1 MIDDYLFWVLLI
13 IIIIY
18 TLKKTR
24 LFTRFNGNIIE
35 GFLGKEKKRENKV
48 DKVKK
53 FNKDFNDLTKDIPC
67 DPELLKVPEDIGHYI
82 SKIIEPTTR
91 DYILLTHPELYLN
104 NLKYISNY
112 NPYID
117 FIPQNMDYDSIIEQL
132 RFNVYTY
139 NDHKYTDLIGI
150 VPEYYLEEKH
160 KHTSKLKENFNKDTL
175 ITHEKK
181 KPSIMDQDMFDYVRY
196 IGGVSY
202 TYYYFLIPIGFT
214 VFSINNLH
222 PTIYI
227 LYDHHMI
234 GKSKKYIENYK
245 NKIQNDL
252 LAQYKNDNQLNF
264 IIDYIKF
271 TTTKYNKNG
280 KLQKPK
286 LISFL
291 PKYIDDYVKNEQDEI
306 ILGNNNMS
314 HNILMHLGFLGF
326 SSTTN
331 SHPYPRHN
339 IMGFDEHEDTLFT
352 MKWNVDKDFP
362 EKEEIAKQKW
372 NQRHSKYNID
382 AEDIIKDLYD
392 NYGNYKSD
400 DTKNSFNYEKYIQ
413 DEHLDKKTY
422 IERKTKQL
430 LSFHKL
436 NNTLIQNVNVF
447 EIHQEP
453 IKCKYSDNRKDKA
466 INDEKLK
473 ILHKAGYDTHCAPD
487 NVEKHLPS
495 TNAFFPIKTFLFR
508 NVAITHKFTNEKIV
522 YNLLYLFMKK
532 IQLNNHT
539 NKNKLKLMSLNTNIE
554 LHKGADDF
562 YRKYGF
568 ITNIKNVDCIYSV
581 GKESCEVRNRYRHAP

>member
-1 MIDDYLFWVLLI
+1 MIDDYLFWILLI

-24 LFTRFNGNIIE
+24 LFTGFNGNIIE
-35 GFLGKEKKRENKV
+35 GFLGKERKKQNKS

-53 FNKDFNDLTKDIPC
+53 FNEDFNDLTKDIPC
-67 DPELLKVPEDIGHYI
+67 DPELLKMPTDKGHYYI
-82 SKIIEPTTR
+82 SKIVEPTTR
-91 DYILLTHPELYLN
+91 DYVLLTHPELYLN

-139 NDHKYTDLIGI
+139 NYHKYTDLIGI

-160 KHTSKLKENFNKDTL
+160 KHISQLKEDFNKDKDKDKDTL

-181 KPSIMDQDMFDYVRY
+181 KPSMDQDMLDYVRY

-214 VFSINNLH
+214 GPVLSMKDLPPEIL
-222 PTIYI
+222 I
-227 LYDHHMI
+227 LYDNHMI
-234 GKSKKYIENYK
+234 GKSKKYIKSNMD
-245 NKIQNDL
+245 KIEQNL
-252 LAQYKNDNQLNF
+252 RHKYNNDNQLNF
-264 IIDYIKF
+264 IKEYIKF
-271 TTTKYNKNG
+271 ITG
-280 KLQKPK
+280 KPIRFQPTYLDH
-286 LISFL
+286 
-291 PKYIDDYVKNEQDEI
+291 YIKDGKDAI
-306 ILGNNNMS
+306 ILGNNNLS
-314 HNILMHLGFLGF
+314 HNILENLGF
-326 SSTTN
+326 SGSTQLYN
-331 SHPYPRHN
+331 V
-339 IMGFDEHEDTLFT
+339 MGFDEHDDTIFIEEEED
-352 MKWNVDKDFP
+352 DK
-362 EKEEIAKQKW
+362 KIQ
-372 NQRHSKYNID
+372 N
-382 AEDIIKDLYD
+382 LYD
-392 NYGNYKSD
+392 NYGNYKSVKD
-400 DTKNSFNYEKYIQ
+400 SINYEKYIQ
-413 DEHLDKKTY
+413 DHPLDKKTY

-430 LSFHKL
+430 LGFYKL
-436 NNTLIQNVNVF
+436 NNTLIQNVNIF

-453 IKCKYSDNRKDKA
+453 IKCKYSDNRRGKA
-466 INDEKLK
+466 INDDKLNK
-473 ILHKAGYDTHCAPD
+473 LHKAGYDTHCVPD
-487 NVEKHLPS
+487 KLDKHLPS

-568 ITNIKNVDCIYSV
+568 ITNIKNLDCIYSV
-581 GKESCEVRNRYRHAP
+581 GKGTCGVRNRYRHAP